1 MIRQGMEVEAE
12 VSLTDA
18 AHGNLTK
25 RISVLFFFY
34 HTKGNDSRE
43 LGSRVVHCRDTLSLN
58 SPSQLL
64 RGGDG

>member
-1 MIRQGMEVEAE
+1 MIRQGMEAEAV

-18 AHGNLTK
+18 AHGNVTK
-25 RISVLFFFY
+25 RISMLFFFY
-34 HTKGNDSRE
+34 HMKGNDSRE
-43 LGSRVVHCRDTLSLN
+43 LGSCVVHCRDTLGLN